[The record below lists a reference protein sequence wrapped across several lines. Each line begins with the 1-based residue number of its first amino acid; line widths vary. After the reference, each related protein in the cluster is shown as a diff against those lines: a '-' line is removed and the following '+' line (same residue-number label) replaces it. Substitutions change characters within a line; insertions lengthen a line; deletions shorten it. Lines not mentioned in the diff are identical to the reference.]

1 MPAPTARHRFDGLG
15 NHFGLFN
22 IEVPTHGVVVKGTN
36 GRRLH
41 NIKAGYVAAGRASI
55 SGGHALNGTGLEV
68 DLNHATEV
76 LGVFAD

>member
-1 MPAPTARHRFDGLG
+1 
-15 NHFGLFN
+15 
-22 IEVPTHGVVVKGTN
+22 VVKGTN

-55 SGGHALNGTGLEV
+55 SGSHALNGTGLEV